1 MISMT
6 YKNLNLITMKQ
17 RIALFLKWMN
27 ENGLPVPVARIDGKP
42 SVSFSLL
49 IISAAFV
56 MASLLS
62 EIIKIDIGF
71 WEALSW
77 HVTSAILYYNRSA
90 KVSKDGIEI
99 SPSEEPK
106 KIDQPTQED
115 PEPRD

>member
-1 MISMT
+1 MIS
-6 YKNLNLITMKQ
+6 
-17 RIALFLKWMN
+17 RIMLFFKKMN
-27 ENGLPVPVARIDGKP
+27 EEGSYVPIARIEGKP

-56 MASLLS
+56 MASLLN
-62 EIIKIDIGF
+62 EFLKLDIGF

-90 KVSKDGIEI
+90 KVSKYGIEI
-99 SPSEEPK
+99 GSSEEPK
-106 KIDQPTQED
+106 KTVQED

>member
-1 MISMT
+1 MI
-6 YKNLNLITMKQ
+6 N
-17 RIALFLKWMN
+17 RIMLFFKKMN
-27 ENGLPVPVARIDGKP
+27 EEGIYVPIARIEGKP

-56 MASLLS
+56 MASLLN
-62 EIIKIDIGF
+62 EFLKLDIGF

-99 SPSEEPK
+99 GSSEEPK
-106 KIDQPTQED
+106 KTIQED

>member
-1 MISMT
+1 MRQR
-6 YKNLNLITMKQ
+6 LI
-17 RIALFLKWMN
+17 LFLRWMN
-27 ENGLPVPVARIDGKP
+27 ERGIPVPLARIENKP

-56 MASLLS
+56 MASLLN
-62 EIIKIDIGF
+62 EFLKLDIGF

-99 SPSEEPK
+99 GSSEEPK
-106 KIDQPTQED
+106 KEEKPTLED